1 MDRRFAARLT
11 PAWGCVLTL
20 VVSFSA
26 LPAEAADWSAIAAS
40 KVSYTDDVFQ
50 FSAVRRLRL
59 SEDPSQPTVV
69 PVDKKPDV
77 VWDPSM
83 QVIRSTSSSWGPS
96 EVSFKAHGFIYTN
109 NSIFNHG
116 NYRLQWKQA
125 LSPETSVLLRYR
137 YVPNLFLGPNFE
149 RRTGTRQVEEER
161 VTSHIWRTEV
171 ERKLSTEWTATL
183 VGRGGLRL
191 YNAAF
196 AERDTRFWSVGPQVS
211 YAATS
216 WTTVALSYLYER
228 GLAAGAGD
236 LRFNDDVSYRQHI
249 VSLSDD
255 LKLAARLSLH
265 LLYLYRRKDFTSD
278 LVMDTHFGRQDNTHQ
293 GSAEFRFQMTSAVM
307 LSLGF
312 QRTQR
317 SSTNEARSFN
327 DTIVS
332 IGGQY
337 AF

>member
-1 MDRRFAARLT
+1 MRLVSILCLFPSCVDAA
-11 PAWGCVLTL
+11 
-20 VVSFSA
+20 
-26 LPAEAADWSAIAAS
+26 EWSAIAAS

-83 QVIRSTSSSWGPS
+83 EVIRSTSSSWGLT
-96 EVSFKAHGFIYTN
+96 EVSFKAHGFIYTDN
-109 NSIFNHG
+109 PIFNHG
-116 NYRLQWKQA
+116 NYRLQWTQQ

-137 YVPNLFLGPNFE
+137 YVPNLFLGPNIE
-149 RRTGTRQVEEER
+149 RRTGTDQVEEER

-171 ERKLSTEWTATL
+171 ERKLSSQWTAM
-183 VGRGGLRL
+183 VIGRGGLRF
-191 YNAAF
+191 YNAPF
-196 AERDTRFWSVGPQVS
+196 AERDTRFWSVGPHLS
-211 YAATS
+211 YAAAT
-216 WTTVALSYLYER
+216 WATVGLSYLYER

-249 VSLSDD
+249 VSLTND
-255 LKLAARLSLH
+255 LQLGSRVSLH

-278 LVMDTHFGRQDNTHQ
+278 LVMDTHFGRRDNTHQ
-293 GSAEFRFQMTSAVM
+293 GSAEFRYRMTPVVM
-307 LSLGF
+307 LTAGF

-317 SSTNEARSFN
+317 TSTSATRNFN
-327 DTIVS
+327 DTIMSV
-332 IGGQY
+332 GGQY
-337 AF
+337 EF